1 MPEPKR
7 FLLPLI
13 ILTSAALS
21 AQTAAGS
28 IQATGTVTLNVNPDQ
43 VQLSLSVITTASTAS
58 QAAQQNAA
66 QTNALITALNQVL
79 GQAGNIQT
87 VGYTLYPQ
95 YGNSANP
102 SIVGYTVSNSLQVT
116 TTVLSLAGSLIDA
129 ANQAG
134 ASNIGGLSFG
144 LQNPDPTVQ
153 QALAAAAKQAL
164 AHAGAIASGL
174 GAKAGAVISAQ
185 QNASVTPLP
194 GSATPVA
201 AASTPVLTGT
211 VGVSATVT
219 VTTALSQ

>member
-1 MPEPKR
+1 MSKY
-7 FLLPLI
+7 LVLPLI
-13 ILTSAALS
+13 LLGCLMLP

-28 IQATGTVTLNVNPDQ
+28 IQATGTATVNVNPDQ
-43 VQLSLSVITTASTAS
+43 VQLSLSVNTSAATAN

-66 QTNALITALNQVL
+66 QTSAVIAALSQVM

-87 VGYTLYPQ
+87 AGYSLYPQ
-95 YGNSANP
+95 YSNSANP
-102 SIVGYTVSNSLQVT
+102 TIVGYTVSNSLEVT
-116 TTVLSLAGSLIDA
+116 TTVLALAGPLIDA

-153 QALAAAAKQAL
+153 QALTVAAKQAL
-164 AHAGAIASGL
+164 AHAGAIAGGL

-185 QNASVTPLP
+185 QNSSVSPMPVP
-194 GSATPVA
+194 GMA
-201 AASTPVLTGT
+201 AAATATPVLTGT

-219 VTTALSQ
+219 VTVALSQ